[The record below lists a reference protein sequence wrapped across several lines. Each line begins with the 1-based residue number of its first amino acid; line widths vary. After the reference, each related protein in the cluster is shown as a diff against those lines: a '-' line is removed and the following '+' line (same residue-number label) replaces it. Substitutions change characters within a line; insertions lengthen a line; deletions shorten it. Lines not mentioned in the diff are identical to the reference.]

1 MSTNAAVSSG
11 ANVVMPDESMARLAA
26 LPDLPGIQLPRIA
39 PKSLLVV
46 IALHAAVIA
55 VLASYRTEAPEPPRP
70 VMVSLIT
77 PEPAPEAPKPEITPP
92 KPLPATPKPV
102 KKKTEP
108 KPVKKPEP
116 VVQPEPQLVSKAPE
130 NVPAPSVE
138 PPAPTPPA
146 PAPAP
151 EIAPP
156 PQPEVAQAAPPAP
169 AEEDP
174 PVDPPRFN
182 ADYLDN
188 PAPGYPSLSRRM
200 GEEGRVLL
208 RVHVAAGGTAKSV
221 VLHKSSGYDR
231 LDQVALNTVRKWKFV
246 PARQGDKPVDAW
258 VIVPIQFS
266 LKG

>member
-1 MSTNAAVSSG
+1 MSTNAAVSTV
-11 ANVVMPDESMARLAA
+11 ANAAMPAESMARLATM
-26 LPDLPGIQLPRIA
+26 PDLPGIQLPRIA
-39 PKSLLVV
+39 PKALALV
-46 IALHAAVIA
+46 IALHAAIVV
-55 VLASYRTEAPEPPRP
+55 VLANHRTEVPEPPRP

-77 PEPAPEAPKPEITPP
+77 PEAPKPEITPP

-102 KKKTEP
+102 KKKAEP

-116 VVQPEPQLVSKAPE
+116 VVQPEPQLVSRAPE
-130 NVPAPSVE
+130 NAPAPAVE
-138 PPAPTPPA
+138 PPAPTPPV
-146 PAPAP
+146 PAP
-151 EIAPP
+151 EVTPP
-156 PQPEVAQAAPPAP
+156 PQLEVATAAPPAP

-174 PVDPPRFN
+174 PIDPPRFN

-188 PAPGYPSLSRRM
+188 PAPGYPSLSRRL

-221 VLHKSSGYDR
+221 ALHKSSGHSR
-231 LDQVALNTVRKWKFV
+231 LDQVALDTVKRWKFV

>member
-1 MSTNAAVSSG
+1 MSTNTAVSSD
-11 ANVVMPDESMARLAA
+11 ANMPIPDESLARLAA
-26 LPDLPGIQLPRIA
+26 MPDLPGIQLPRVA
-39 PKSLLVV
+39 PKSLIVV
-46 IALHAAVIA
+46 IALHAAIIA
-55 VLASYRTEAPEPPRP
+55 ALASYRTEAPEPVRP

-77 PEPAPEAPKPEITPP
+77 PEPAPETPKPEITPP

-102 KKKTEP
+102 KKKAEP
-108 KPVKKPEP
+108 KPEKKPEP
-116 VVQPEPQLVSKAPE
+116 VIQPEPQLASKAPE
-130 NVPAPSVE
+130 NNPAPAVE
-138 PPAPTPPA
+138 LPSPTP

-221 VLHKSSGYDR
+221 VLHKSSGFER

>member
-1 MSTNAAVSSG
+1 MSTNTAVPAG
-11 ANVVMPDESMARLAA
+11 INVSLPDESMARLAA
-26 LPDLPGIQLPRIA
+26 MPDFPGIQLPRVA
-39 PKSLLVV
+39 PKSLIVV

-55 VLASYRTEAPEPPRP
+55 ALANYRTEAPEPVPP

-77 PEPAPEAPKPEITPP
+77 PEPAPETPKPEITPP

-102 KKKTEP
+102 KKKAEP
-108 KPVKKPEP
+108 KPEKKPEP

-130 NVPAPSVE
+130 NNPAPAVE
-138 PPAPTPPA
+138 PPSPTPPV
-146 PAPAP
+146 PAP

-156 PQPEVAQAAPPAP
+156 QQPEVAQAAPPAP

-182 ADYLDN
+182 ADYLEN

>member
-11 ANVVMPDESMARLAA
+11 VNAAMPAESMARLAA
-26 LPDLPGIQLPRIA
+26 MPDLPGIQLPRIA
-39 PKSLLVV
+39 PKSLALV
-46 IALHAAVIA
+46 IALHAAIVV
-55 VLASYRTEAPEPPRP
+55 VLANHRTEVPEPPRP
-70 VMVSLIT
+70 VMVSLIA
-77 PEPAPEAPKPEITPP
+77 PEPAPETPKPEITPP
-92 KPLPATPKPV
+92 KPLPVTPKPV
-102 KKKTEP
+102 KKKAES
-108 KPVKKPEP
+108 KPQP

-130 NVPAPSVE
+130 NTPVPAVE
-138 PPAPTPPA
+138 PPAPA
-146 PAPAP
+146 PPAP

-156 PQPEVAQAAPPAP
+156 PQPEVAKAPPPAP
-169 AEEDP
+169 EEDP
-174 PVDPPRFN
+174 PIDPPLFN

-188 PAPGYPSLSRRM
+188 PAPGYPSLSRRL

-221 VLHKSSGYDR
+221 ALHKSSGHSR
-231 LDQVALNTVRKWKFV
+231 LDQVALDTVRRWKFV

>member
-1 MSTNAAVSSG
+1 MSTNTAVSSG
-11 ANVVMPDESMARLAA
+11 VNAGMPAESMARLAA
-26 LPDLPGIQLPRIA
+26 MPDLPGIQLPRIA
-39 PKSLLVV
+39 PKSLALVV
-46 IALHAAVIA
+46 ALHVAVIV
-55 VLASYRTEAPEPPRP
+55 VLANHRTEVPEPPRP

-102 KKKTEP
+102 KKKAEP

-116 VVQPEPQLVSKAPE
+116 VVQPEPQLVSSAPE
-130 NVPAPSVE
+130 NTPAPAVE

-146 PAPAP
+146 PAP
-151 EIAPP
+151 EVTPP
-156 PQPEVAQAAPPAP
+156 PQPEVAKAAPPAP

-174 PVDPPRFN
+174 PIDPPLFN

-188 PAPGYPSLSRRM
+188 PAPGYPSLSRRL

-208 RVHVAAGGTAKSV
+208 RVHVAAGGAAKSV
-221 VLHKSSGYDR
+221 VLHKSSGHSR
-231 LDQVALNTVRKWKFV
+231 LDQVALDTVKRWKFV

>member
-1 MSTNAAVSSG
+1 MSTNSAISSG
-11 ANVVMPDESMARLAA
+11 TNTAIPAESMARLAA
-26 LPDLPGIQLPRIA
+26 MPDFPGIQLPRIA
-39 PKSLLVV
+39 PKPLVVV

-55 VLASYRTEAPEPPRP
+55 ALASYRTEAPEPPRP

-102 KKKTEP
+102 KKKAEP
-108 KPVKKPEP
+108 KPAMKPEP
-116 VVQPEPQLVSKAPE
+116 VVQPEPQLVSKATE
-130 NVPAPSVE
+130 NIPAPAVE
-138 PPAPTPPA
+138 SPAPTPPA
-146 PAPAP
+146 L
-151 EIAPP
+151 EITPP
-156 PQPEVAQAAPPAP
+156 PQPEVAKAAPPAP
-169 AEEDP
+169 EEEL

-188 PAPGYPSLSRRM
+188 PAPGYPSLSRRL

-231 LDQVALNTVRKWKFV
+231 LDQVALNTVRKWRFV
-246 PARQGDKPVDAW
+246 PARQGDKPLEAW